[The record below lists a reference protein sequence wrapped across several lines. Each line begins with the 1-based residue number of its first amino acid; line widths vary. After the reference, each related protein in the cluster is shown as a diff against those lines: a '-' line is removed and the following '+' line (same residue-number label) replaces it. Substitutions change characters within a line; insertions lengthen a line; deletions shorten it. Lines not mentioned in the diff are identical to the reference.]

1 MAIAA
6 NWVVNAT
13 AVTTTAGTVYT
24 TAAAA
29 TTPYLRDLVVNN
41 SGTATIFVGIGAANV
56 ATSVASFGIP
66 AGGSLILAACQVPN
80 ATPISACTGAGSST
94 VSIGYGSLVNFT

>member
-6 NWVVNAT
+6 AWQTVAT
-13 AVTTTAGTVYT
+13 VTTTAGTVYT
-24 TAAAA
+24 TAAS
-29 TTPYLRDLVVNN
+29 TVSTYLRDLVVNN
-41 SGTATIFVGIGAANV
+41 SGTATVFVGIGASNV

-80 ATPISACTGAGSST
+80 ATPISACTGAGSSS
-94 VSIGYGSLVNFT
+94 VSVGYGSLVNFT

>member
-6 NWVVNAT
+6 QWAT
-13 AVTTTAGTVYT
+13 VATVTTTAGTVYT
-24 TAAAA
+24 TAAS
-29 TTPYLRDLVVNN
+29 TVSSYLRDLVINN
-41 SGTATIFVGIGAANV
+41 SGANTVFVGIGASNV

-80 ATPISACTGAGSST
+80 ATPISACTGTGSSS
-94 VSIGYGSLVNFT
+94 VSVGYGSLVNFT